1 MLVENASFLLRSQQ
15 FKLTQPRREISSFF
29 QEKWHFHMKI
39 FAFYYKNGLFIHNS
53 INVSKH
59 MSFEIHP
66 KHPFQENPYC
76 ISLRSIFLAHLEASS
91 ARVGGLPFIKVPVR
105 FRIGE
110 SK

>member
-1 MLVENASFLLRSQQ
+1 
-15 FKLTQPRREISSFF
+15 
-29 QEKWHFHMKI
+29 MKM
-39 FAFYYKNGLFIHNS
+39 FAFYFKNGLFTHNS
-53 INVSKH
+53 IKVSKH

-66 KHPFQENPYC
+66 KHPFQENHYC

-110 SK
+110 SEWEAADPWQTLITGPWGTLGTFA